1 MNRYANTRA
10 FTLLEL
16 IITLAIAAIL
26 LVIATP
32 SFTNFT
38 QKRAVSQKTVQVRS
52 ALELGRG
59 LAVSQYQRWIVCTV
73 NALDACVKEDGVRLL
88 VFRDDN
94 LDNSFSTGESLQ
106 RDIDINAVEIELSA
120 SFGVNYIRFSGSGEA
135 MELGNYEVCSSNQ
148 NFDYGRR
155 AIIFRSGRIRL
166 SSDTDADGYDDDG
179 GVKIECHTP

>member
-52 ALELGRG
+52 ALELARG
-59 LAVSQYQRWIVCTV
+59 LAISQKQVWKVCTV
-73 NALDACVKEDGVRLL
+73 NALNACVKEDGVRLL

-94 LDNSFSTGESLQ
+94 LDNSFSVGESLQ
-106 RDIDINAVEIELSA
+106 QEIDINAIQMELAA
-120 SFGVNYIRFSGSGEA
+120 SFGVNYIRFSATGEA
-135 MELGNYEVCSSNQ
+135 MESGSYEVCSSNQ

-155 AIIFRSGRIRL
+155 AIIFRSGRVRL
-166 SSDTDADGYDDDG
+166 SSDSDADGYDDNG
-179 GVKIECHTP
+179 GVKIECHTS

>member
-1 MNRYANTRA
+1 MNPYANARA

-52 ALELGRG
+52 ALELARG
-59 LAVSQYQRWIVCTV
+59 LAISQKQIWTVCTV
-73 NALDACVKEDGVRLL
+73 NTLNACIKEDGLRLL

-94 LDNSFSTGESLQ
+94 LDNSFSAGESLQ
-106 RDIDINAVEIELSA
+106 QDIDINAVEIELSA
-120 SFGVNYIRFSGSGEA
+120 SFGVNYMRFSGSGEA
-135 MELGNYEVCSSNQ
+135 MESGNFEVCSSNQ

-166 SSDTDADGYDDDG
+166 SSDTDGDGYDDNG
-179 GVKIECHTP
+179 GVKIECHTS

>member
-1 MNRYANTRA
+1 MNRYAKARA

-52 ALELGRG
+52 ALELARG
-59 LAVSQYQRWIVCTV
+59 LAISQKQVWTVCTV
-73 NALDACVKEDGVRLL
+73 NALNACVKEDGLRLI
-88 VFRDDN
+88 VFRDGN
-94 LDNSFSTGESLQ
+94 LDNSFSSGESLQ
-106 RDIDINAVEIELSA
+106 QEVDMNAVQIELAA
-120 SFGVNYIRFSGSGEA
+120 SFGRSYIRFSATGEA
-135 MELGNYEVCSSNQ
+135 MESGNYEICSANQ

-155 AIIFRSGRIRL
+155 AIIFRSGRVRL
-166 SSDTDADGYDDDG
+166 STDTDSDGYDDTN
-179 GVKIECHTP
+179 GVKIECHSS